1 MATGGVP
8 SIMNVKE
15 ESGWFADALGAL
27 FETAMTVG
35 GGIAGSALGPEG
47 AVLGASLG
55 SKASKGITGESYL
68 GPQVAGAIGAVG
80 SMKVPDKI
88 VNPFTS
94 PDKDTGFG
102 KLVSM
107 FSDEDE
113 AAKLAEAQAANA
125 AAQNMTLQGSVPVSR
140 RSTGLVP
147 EKTVLDPMNAYDS
160 MLQSNT
166 MDTLTGTDGEGT
178 PFDFTSGL
186 GGEGSLYDRLGQ
198 NFAPQTVGMPQRQ
211 TGSLVVPDAPL
222 SLLDRGR
229 NMSNYSYIPQGF

>member
-1 MATGGVP
+1 
-8 SIMNVKE
+8 MNVKE

-27 FETAMTVG
+27 FEGALTVG
-35 GGIAGSALGPEG
+35 GGIVGSALGPEG
-47 AVLGASLG
+47 AVLGASLA

-68 GPQVAGAIGAVG
+68 GPQVAGAIGAIG
-80 SMKVPDKI
+80 SAKMPDKI

-94 PDKDTGFG
+94 PDESTGFG

-113 AAKLAEAQAANA
+113 AAKLAEAQATNA
-125 AAQNMTLQGSVPVSR
+125 AAQNMTLQGSVP
-140 RSTGLVP
+140 GGGQLVP
-147 EKTVLDPMNAYDS
+147 ESTTLDPMNAYDS

-198 NFAPQTVGMPQRQ
+198 NFAPPTVGMPQRQ
-211 TGSLVVPDAPL
+211 TGSLVVPDAPIN
-222 SLLDRGR
+222 LLNRGP